1 MDFTY
6 LLTVGIVDV
15 SLGLVHQK
23 WTLWTATT
31 SCPLWDAPWPTGE
44 PRLGEMMVMGG
55 LFKGASCSHHNR
67 SFTYHRGGRRGRGGG
82 GQGGEEGGGGGG
94 GGGGRGRGGGGRG

>member
-31 SCPLWDAPWPTGE
+31 SCPLWDAPWPTVE

-55 LFKGASCSHHNR
+55 LFKGDII
-67 SFTYHRGGRRGRGGG
+67 
-82 GQGGEEGGGGGG
+82 EEGGGEEEEGDKEVKKEEEAVEVVVEEEEGEGMMIMGGLFK
-94 GGGGRGRGGGGRG
+94 